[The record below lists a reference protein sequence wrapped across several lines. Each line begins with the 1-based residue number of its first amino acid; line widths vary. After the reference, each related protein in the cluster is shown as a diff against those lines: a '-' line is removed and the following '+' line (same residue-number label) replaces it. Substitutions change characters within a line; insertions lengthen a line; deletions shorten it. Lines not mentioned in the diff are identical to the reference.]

1 MRLLVFSLLLAGAAS
16 AQEVTLYP
24 GHPDLNTSALTPTD
38 VTRDIRMVEPE
49 PQSLGISVETATLD
63 GDVLT
68 IVSRSGPDGSQ
79 LDSTRV
85 SWPSLAPLSQNTA
98 AGTNQG
104 SAMFSGMEV
113 SGSFGSADDPQAFEL
128 AVPSVPFP
136 SSVLRYIVRALPLD
150 QTGYEATAPVFSP
163 QSRLKDIYLTV
174 EGPETV
180 TLPNGTTVDAVAVS
194 AVGGPGG
201 PQKHFVDAST
211 RTIVQSEAQAQGML
225 IRATPVTEEE
235 LAAILAQNEADAAA
249 AEAAR
254 AEAEANAITPGSDAL
269 VAVEPQTVTMTV
281 RLIQPQEQDLGT
293 VTVTEILAGGQLTLT
308 SDVQIPAAGQN
319 QQDTTVVA
327 YPSLMPISR
336 VEVTPNEVERATFA
350 DGQMTGTVTAGDEV
364 TNVEAALD
372 GAFGPGITNH
382 LIRMLPFAEGYVT
395 SFRQINGDGDIS
407 LSQLSVT
414 GQESYTTPSGSERTV
429 WVIVEEEDGNP
440 DYTYYVDAETR
451 ELLRT
456 AFSPQPG
463 VTLDIVV
470 P

>member
-1 MRLLVFSLLLAGAAS
+1 MRLLALSLLLAGAAS
-16 AQEVTLYP
+16 AQDVTLYP
-24 GHPDLNTSALTPTD
+24 GHPDLNTSALSPND

-49 PQSLGISVETATLD
+49 PQSLGLSVETATLD

-68 IVSRSGPDGSQ
+68 LVSRSGPDGSQ

-85 SWPSLAPLSQNTA
+85 SWPSLAPLSQNVE
-98 AGTNQG
+98 AGNNQG
-104 SAMFSGMEV
+104 SATFADMQV
-113 SGSFGSADDPQAFEL
+113 SGSYGSDGDAPSFEL
-128 AVPSVPFP
+128 SVPSVPFP
-136 SSVLRYIVRALPLD
+136 SSVLSYVIRALPLD

-163 QSRLKDIYLTV
+163 QNRLKDIYLTV

-180 TLPNGTTVDAVAVS
+180 TLSNGESADAIAVS

-201 PQKHFVDAST
+201 PQKHFVDPDT
-211 RTIVQSEAQAQGML
+211 RQILLTEVRAQGMV
-225 IRATPVTEEE
+225 IRATPVNEEE
-235 LAAILAQNEADAAA
+235 LAAIRAQNEADRAA
-249 AEAAR
+249 AEAER
-254 AEAEANAITPGSDAL
+254 AEAERNQITPGSDVL
-269 VAVEPQTVTMTV
+269 VAVEPQSGTMTV

-293 VTVTEILAGGQLTLT
+293 VTVTESLEDGRLILTT
-308 SDVQIPAAGQN
+308 DVQIPAAGQN

-364 TNVEAALD
+364 TDVEAALD

-382 LIRMLPFAEGYVT
+382 LIRMLPFAEGYVS
-395 SFRQINGDGDIS
+395 SFRQIDGDGEIS
-407 LSQLSVT
+407 LSQLRVT
-414 GQESYTTPSGSERTV
+414 GQESYTPPSGAERTV
-429 WVIVEEEDGNP
+429 WVVVESEDGAP

-451 ELLRT
+451 ELLRIG
-456 AFSPQPG
+456 FSPQPG
-463 VTLDIVV
+463 FTLEIVA